1 MGAAGTGTT
10 TLGAH
15 LSGRLRIPHFDSD
28 DYFWIPG
35 VPPYRTKR
43 DKAMRDARLDEDLAA
58 FDDWV
63 WTGSAVSWQIDF
75 SRIELVVY
83 LGIPADLRL
92 ARLRAREIDEH
103 SALPFVTQEET
114 DAELRDFLEW
124 ARQYDDGCLD
134 VRSRKM
140 HEQWLG
146 ERSCPVL
153 RIEGD
158 TTTEHRLRRV
168 LDMLA

>member
-28 DYFWIPG
+28 AYFWIPG

-43 DKAMRDARLDEDLAA
+43 DKAMRDARLDE
-58 FDDWV
+58 
-63 WTGSAVSWQIDF
+63 
-75 SRIELVVY
+75 
-83 LGIPADLRL
+83 
-92 ARLRAREIDEH
+92 
-103 SALPFVTQEET
+103 
-114 DAELRDFLEW
+114 
-124 ARQYDDGCLD
+124 
-134 VRSRKM
+134 
-140 HEQWLG
+140 
-146 ERSCPVL
+146 RSCPVL

-158 TTTEHRLRRV
+158 TTTAHRLRRV